1 MSGERLGA
9 PCGAWAAWCALA
21 ALGALVAACAPP
33 PGSGLADAAAGH
45 GSGSPDRLAGRAA
58 PISIGAK
65 DVLPPEKEV
74 PPPAAA
80 PGAELVTASLPA
92 GPRPPQA
99 PPSVLALTQLN
110 GLSAAELKAALGD
123 PTLLRRDGPAQ
134 LWQYAGSG
142 CVLHVFLYED
152 SGIFRV
158 SYSEVRIDDPGEA
171 HPAICAE
178 AKGKPPSDSAESP
191 GADALRPG
199 AAPPVSLVSTGAR
212 GN

>member
-33 PGSGLADAAAGH
+33 PGSEHAEAAAGL
-45 GSGSPDRLAGRAA
+45 GSASPDRLAGRTAA
-58 PISIGAK
+58 IAIGAK
-65 DVLPPEKEV
+65 DVLPPGKEAL
-74 PPPAAA
+74 PPAAGA
-80 PGAELVTASLPA
+80 GAELVPASLPA
-92 GPRPPQA
+92 GPKPLQA
-99 PPSVLALTQLN
+99 SPSPLTVTQLN
-110 GLSAAELKAALGD
+110 GLSAAELKAAFGD

-134 LWQYAGSG
+134 LWQYAGNG

-152 SGIFRV
+152 GGIFRV
-158 SYSEVRIDDPGEA
+158 SYSEVRIDDPSEA

-178 AKGKPPSDSAESP
+178 AKGKPPADSAASP
-191 GADALRPG
+191 GANAVWPD
-199 AAPPVSLVSTGAR
+199 AAPSVSLVSTGPR